1 MSYQTILFDLDGTL
15 TEPAEG
21 ITNSVAYALAKFGIT
36 VSDREELLH
45 FIGPPLMDSFM
56 EYYGFDEAKARQAV
70 AYYREYFSVKGLFE
84 NSVIQGIK
92 ELLEELQAAG
102 KQLVVA
108 TSKPEYFSLQILEKF
123 DLLSYF
129 TFVAGA
135 TMDETRTRKADVI
148 AYALEHISY
157 ESKASTVM
165 VGDRHHDIEGA
176 RALGLDAIGVTFG
189 YGSREE
195 LQGAGA
201 TYVVDTIA
209 QLRQR
214 LL

>member
-36 VSDREELLH
+36 VADREELLR

-123 DLLSYF
+123 GLLSYF

>member
-36 VSDREELLH
+36 VTDREELLR

-123 DLLSYF
+123 GLLSYF

-157 ESKASTVM
+157 EAKASTVM

>member
-36 VSDREELLH
+36 VTDREELLR

-84 NSVIQGIK
+84 NSVIQCIK

-123 DLLSYF
+123 GLLSYF

>member
-36 VSDREELLH
+36 VTDREELLR

-123 DLLSYF
+123 GLLSYF

-157 ESKASTVM
+157 EAKASTVM
-165 VGDRHHDIEGA
+165 VGDRHHDVEGA